1 MIIFSMLTKIIA
13 TITEHYDEQKLL
25 DINHAWVDVVRI
37 NFTHNSPALA
47 APLIK
52 MIHALNERKQT
63 NLSILLDTKW
73 PEIRT
78 GVRDDKM
85 IVKKNQI
92 INIFVDQSK
101 VNPDCDLFC
110 DYPEILS
117 DVKEWQE
124 IIIDSWLLTVL
135 VKEKHK
141 DYLVV
146 IVLNDATIWSR
157 RHINLPW
164 VKLSLPA
171 MIDKDKEDILFW
183 IQAWISFVAASFVR
197 TAENVNEIRDFLDN
211 NWWSHIKIISKI
223 ENQEA
228 IENLEW
234 IVKLS
239 DWIMVARW
247 DLGIELPVYKL
258 PTYQKEIL
266 DMCFKYGKPVIV
278 ATELLKSMVENPFPT
293 RAEVSDV
300 YNSVI
305 MRADALMLSDETTIG
320 KYPVKAIEYM
330 KKIIIEAENTTNNKH
345 KDFEIQETDEFN
357 ILKKAIARHAL
368 MLADEIHAKMVV
380 VFSYSWNLARY
391 MSVFKPNQPIISFT
405 TDEKVY
411 RFLAINYGI
420 LSEKIATRW
429 KHSTENQ
436 EIAINVLK
444 TKWMIKKWD
453 CIVVIWERIYKEV
466 HQQQIRIV
474 PID

>member
-1 MIIFSMLTKIIA
+1 MLTKIIA
-13 TITEHYDEQKLL
+13 TITENYDEEKLI
-25 DINHAWVDVVRI
+25 DISRAWVNIVRI
-37 NFTHNSPALA
+37 NFTHNTPALA

-52 MIHALNERKQT
+52 RIHTLNKQGKT
-63 NLSILLDTKW
+63 NVSILLDTKG

-78 GVRDDKM
+78 GVRDEKL
-85 IVKKNQI
+85 IVKKNQK
-92 INIFVDQSK
+92 INIFIDQSK
-101 VNPDCDLFC
+101 VDPSCDLFC
-110 DYPEILS
+110 DYPHILS
-117 DVKEWQE
+117 DVQIWQD
-124 IIIDSWLLTVL
+124 IIIDSWLLTVVVQEKFKDHLL
-135 VKEKHK
+135 VKA
-141 DYLVV
+141 LS
-146 IVLNDATIWSR
+146 DATIWSR

-171 MIDKDKEDILFW
+171 LIEKDKEDILFG
-183 IQAWISFVAASFVR
+183 IQSWISFVAASFIR
-197 TAENVNEIRDFLDN
+197 TAENVHEIRSFLDK
-211 NWWSHIKIISKI
+211 NWWNDIKIISKI

-228 IENLEW
+228 IENLDG
-234 IVKLS
+234 IVKFS

-247 DLGIELPVYKL
+247 DLGIELPVHKL

-266 DMCFKYGKPVIV
+266 DMSFKYGKPVIV

-305 MRADALMLSDETTIG
+305 MRADAVMLSDETTIG
-320 KYPVKAIEYM
+320 KYPIKAVEYM
-330 KKIIIEAENTTNNKH
+330 KKILVEAETTTNNKH
-345 KDFEIQETDEFN
+345 KDFELQETDEFN
-357 ILKKAIARHAL
+357 FLKKAIARHAL

-411 RFLAINYGI
+411 RSLAINYGI
-420 LSEKIATRW
+420 LSEKVNKWW

-436 EIAINVLK
+436 EIAINILK
-444 TKWMIKKWD
+444 AKWMIKKWEY
-453 CIVVIWERIYKEV
+453 IVVIWERVYNDV